1 MSGDERKIAERM
13 LMTELK
19 ELEKENWVHAEV
31 FPSQLSAESWLD
43 READEV
49 LPTGKRRQS
58 FSVGCSVGGS
68 KSHQLVSWCL
78 SEGLLKFALWS
89 HDMILTTTFY
99 YCRQNSKF
107 LKTTP

>member
-31 FPSQLSAESWLD
+31 FPSQLSVESWLD

-49 LPTGKRRQS
+49 HYRQ
-58 FSVGCSVGGS
+58 
-68 KSHQLVSWCL
+68 
-78 SEGLLKFALWS
+78 ETA
-89 HDMILTTTFY
+89 TFF
-99 YCRQNSKF
+99 CGM
-107 LKTTP
+107 